1 MSNHVDVTGHGAH
14 HVVPDLVIV
23 RARVQCEAGDVAG
36 ALEQASSRTA
46 AALQAAA
53 DHGVQARDRRTDDVG
68 IHPRHDQ
75 QGQSVIGYTAYQSL
89 HLTVR
94 DTTTVGALLQALAG
108 AAGDALAVDGIEM
121 GAEHS
126 PAAVEAAREAA
137 FADAR
142 TRASQYAMLAGATL
156 GKVVAIREGGIED
169 HRPRPMM
176 ARSADAFAGAM
187 PVEGGTHAV
196 STSVTVRWELT

>member
-1 MSNHVDVTGHGAH
+1 MSDHVEVTGRGTQ

-23 RARVQCEAGDVAG
+23 RARVQCDAGDVAS
-36 ALEQASSRTA
+36 ALDRAASRTT

-53 DHGVQARDRRTDDVG
+53 DHGVEGRDRRTDDVG
-68 IHPRHDQ
+68 ISPRHDP
-75 QGQSVIGYTAYQSL
+75 QGQAVIGYTAYQAL
-89 HLTVR
+89 RLTVR
-94 DTTTVGALLQALAG
+94 DTTRVGALLQALAG

-126 PAAVEAAREAA
+126 QTAVEAARESA

-142 TRASQYAMLAGATL
+142 ARASQYAMLAGATL
-156 GKVVAIREGGIED
+156 GKVVAIREGGGED
-169 HRPRPMM
+169 HRPRPMT
-176 ARSADAFAGAM
+176 ARSVEAFAGAM

-196 STSVTVRWELT
+196 STSVTVRWQLT

>member
-1 MSNHVDVTGHGAH
+1 MSDHVEVTGHGAH

-23 RARVQCEAGDVAG
+23 RARVQCDAADVAG
-36 ALEQASSRTA
+36 ALDQASARTA
-46 AALQAAA
+46 GALQAAA
-53 DHGVQARDRRTDDVG
+53 DHGVEAPDRRTDDVG
-68 IHPRHDQ
+68 IHPRHDP
-75 QGQSVIGYTAYQSL
+75 QGQSVVGYTAYQAL

-94 DTTTVGALLQALAG
+94 DPARVGALLQALAG

-126 PAAVEAAREAA
+126 ETTVEAAREAA
-137 FADAR
+137 FTDAR
-142 TRASQYAMLAGATL
+142 ARALQYAALGGATL
-156 GKVVAIREGGIED
+156 GRVLSIHEGGVVD

-176 ARSADAFAGAM
+176 SRSADAFAGSM

-196 STSVTVRWELT
+196 TTSVTVRWVLE

>member
-1 MSNHVDVTGHGAH
+1 MSEHVEVTGHGAH

-23 RARVQCEAGDVAG
+23 RARVQCDASDVAG

-46 AALQAAA
+46 AALQAAT
-53 DHGVQARDRRTDDVG
+53 DHGVDSRDRRTDDVG
-68 IHPRHDQ
+68 IQPRHDP
-75 QGQSVIGYTAYQSL
+75 QGRAVIGYTAYQAL
-89 HLTVR
+89 RLTVR
-94 DTTTVGALLQALAG
+94 DPTRVGALLQALTG

-126 PAAVEAAREAA
+126 ATAVEAARESA

-142 TRASQYAMLAGATL
+142 ARASQYAMLAGATL
-156 GKVVAIREGGIED
+156 GRVVAIREGGVED

-176 ARSADAFAGAM
+176 ARSVDTFAGAM